1 MYIYIYIY
9 IHIVTYSNNVPGHFA
24 HKRDTRS
31 FIAWQDA
38 CSDVSL
44 ADSIKWG
51 SIKRPGILASTKKGG
66 KRKNPPFYQNCPRIL
81 SKDSL
86 NSRLQFCKKSSLSF
100 KISPLSLRSFLWEEL
115 YLLLKEPHMLSK
127 EPYIL

>member
-1 MYIYIYIY
+1 MYVCMYVYAYIHIYIYIY

-51 SIKRPGILASTKKGG
+51 SIKRPGILSSTKKGG
-66 KRKNPPFYQNCPRIL
+66 KRKNPPFYQNCPAFSQKTL
-81 SKDSL
+81 
-86 NSRLQFCKKSSLSF
+86 
-100 KISPLSLRSFLWEEL
+100 
-115 YLLLKEPHMLSK
+115 
-127 EPYIL
+127 